1 MAGWV
6 VAACVVCQFWMGP
19 ARFVFQTLTTASA
32 AQETASVRRDFIGAI
47 APDASVI
54 AGLPYLSHL
63 AMRQNLHSL
72 HHVLKG
78 LKTLSRAE
86 YVPPPPTDEVLVD
99 VADSATFDPDAGYYH
114 PAMKTV
120 DGRIIPESEQ
130 LLESFLRNASWGPHA
145 RNEVTLFRREAKP
158 PQRPGITGV
167 GRPLDDHHRL
177 VSARLVTTAEGE
189 KAVAFGY
196 EVEPDRKIIPWVRLY
211 LIAPDQQRY
220 SITKG
225 PIALGKPAGHAIG
238 ESWAIRPPSYIPKG
252 KYQAWLLFY
261 DNHEELFPGKA
272 RFEKRTFDLGEFEVR

>member
-1 MAGWV
+1 
-6 VAACVVCQFWMGP
+6 
-19 ARFVFQTLTTASA
+19 
-32 AQETASVRRDFIGAI
+32 
-47 APDASVI
+47 
-54 AGLPYLSHL
+54 
-63 AMRQNLHSL
+63 MRQNLHSL

-99 VADSATFDPDAGYYH
+99 VADSATFDTGAGYYH
-114 PAMKTV
+114 PVMKTA

-145 RNEVTLFRREAKP
+145 RNEVTLFRREAKA
-158 PQRPGITGV
+158 PQRPPITGV

-177 VSARLVTTAEGE
+177 VWASLVTTAEGE
-189 KAVAFGY
+189 KAIGFSY

-220 SITKG
+220 SIAKG
-225 PIALGKPAGHAIG
+225 PIALGKPAGQVLR

-272 RFEKRTFDLGEFEVR
+272 RFERRTFDLGEFEVR